1 VTVRVLYI
9 HHAGAFGG
17 ASRSLLELI
26 KAFPDTAIEGHL
38 VTQHGEVAT
47 LARKAGMG
55 VVESHGIA
63 QFDHTR
69 YGHYRGRR
77 WMLLLREIA
86 YLAPTFLALLKARR
100 RWPDIALVHINEI
113 TLLPA
118 ILASKFIF
126 RCPVIVH
133 VRSLQFANTGSLR
146 SRFLFHQLRR
156 VDAVIAIDETVRRSL
171 PSDLKCEVIHNGLSV
186 ASSDRR
192 PQAQASP
199 LRIGMVGN
207 LLAFK
212 GVYDFIEA
220 ARICKT
226 RGMHVKFVIY
236 GRNTRPHTGV
246 VSWLF
251 RVTGFS
257 RDIER
262 DLQHALKRSGLEDM
276 VELAGFNPDLKA
288 VYESMDVLCFP
299 SHLDAPGRPVFEAA
313 FWRVPCIVAVQHPTL
328 DTLVPGETGIAIT
341 PYDPSAIA
349 DAIAHFYHTPGEV
362 SRMGENARTL
372 AMKNFN
378 ARDNAAKILAV
389 YRRILAAHGATNS
402 CAS

>member
-288 VYESMDVLCFP
+288 VYESMDVSRRTWMRRAARFSRRRSGACPASLLSSIRLSTP
-299 SHLDAPGRPVFEAA
+299 SSPVKRELQSHLT
-313 FWRVPCIVAVQHPTL
+313 TL
-328 DTLVPGETGIAIT
+328 QQ
-341 PYDPSAIA
+341 
-349 DAIAHFYHTPGEV
+349 
-362 SRMGENARTL
+362 
-372 AMKNFN
+372 
-378 ARDNAAKILAV
+378 
-389 YRRILAAHGATNS
+389 
-402 CAS
+402 